1 MIDFHNVWLP
11 QIIGYAQLIGTGQLE
26 AEWLGQAKRATSVTE
41 PDELHMQVF
50 EDLDAD
56 AIWNEWR
63 QRDVI
68 SPDTPD
74 AVDRFLQALREIT
87 ENDARVLV
95 LTAEWESVKD
105 AARALLRTVPSSY
118 KTDVSE

>member
-1 MIDFHNVWLP
+1 
-11 QIIGYAQLIGTGQLE
+11 
-26 AEWLGQAKRATSVTE
+26 
-41 PDELHMQVF
+41 MQVF